1 MMINEQTEYHI
12 VQEEVHIK
20 GKNLHGACPT

>member
-12 VQEEVHIK
+12 VQEEVHIE
-20 GKNLHGACPT
+20 GKNLHGACPI